1 MPAAA
6 PWSARLLAWLPFVVS
21 AALVALAIHL
31 LFRSPVL
38 GVVVLVLAGLA
49 ILPELLSRRRLRR
62 ILMSGDIDAVLAV
75 WSRAIE
81 RVPHRETM
89 EPLLLATAF
98 AAHGLTDRARFL
110 LERAR
115 RGAAWDAAVE
125 HRLFV
130 EALLDTLEGQRDLAV
145 YKAESVERLPLPAMG
160 PFLRE
165 RVILLRSALGAF
177 ARAFAHAARPGDVE
191 LMTSAGRSS
200 PLVHWLMRY
209 GAAVALI
216 DHGKHHEARA
226 LLEAA
231 PRWPEESVFYL
242 FHQEISAELRT
253 A

>member
-1 MPAAA
+1 MPAGAS
-6 PWSARLLAWLPFVVS
+6 WSARLLAWLPFVAS
-21 AALVALAIHL
+21 AALVAIAIQL

-38 GVVVLVLAGLA
+38 GGLVLALA
-49 ILPELLSRRRLRR
+49 VIVLVPQFLSRRRLRR
-62 ILMSGDIDAVLAV
+62 VLMSGDINAVLAV
-75 WSRAIE
+75 WTRAID

-110 LERAR
+110 LERAK
-115 RGAAWDAAVE
+115 RGDAWEAAVE

-130 EALLDTLEGQRDLAV
+130 EALLDTLEGQREDAV
-145 YKAESVERLPLPAMG
+145 HKAESVERLPLPAAG
-160 PFLRE
+160 PFLRD
-165 RVILLRSALGAF
+165 RVVLLRSALAAF

-191 LMTSAGRSS
+191 LMTNAGQSS

-216 DHGKHHEARA
+216 DRGSRLEARA
-226 LLEAA
+226 LLETA
-231 PRWPEESVFYL
+231 PRWPEESVFHL
-242 FHQEISAELRT
+242 FHAEIDAELKL